1 MSNIEHV
8 LSYFGR
14 SSDNPARKHF
24 TPLSSR
30 VVKIVHPRYDFG
42 VILILMSGCYY
53 HQLRWDLI
61 IDCVHQLRWD
71 HTIDCVCSKID
82 YQLNRTCMNLFFM
95 LCVQLP
101 WRFIAVH

>member
-53 HQLRWDLI
+53 HQLRWDL
-61 IDCVHQLRWD
+61 
-71 HTIDCVCSKID
+71 TIDCVCSKID
-82 YQLNRTCMNLFFM
+82 YQLNRTCMNLFFH
-95 LCVQLP
+95 
-101 WRFIAVH
+101 AVCAASMEVHCRSLTF

>member
-1 MSNIEHV
+1 VSNIEHV

-30 VVKIVHPRYDFG
+30 VVKIVHHRYDFG

-53 HQLRWDLI
+53 HQLRWDL
-61 IDCVHQLRWD
+61 
-71 HTIDCVCSKID
+71 TIDCVCPKID
-82 YQLNRTCMNLFFM
+82 YQLNRTSMNLFF
-95 LCVQLP
+95 LGCV
-101 WRFIAVH
+101 RTSMEVHCRSLKF